1 MVDRRRRASG
11 ASDVHQGNINNTRV
25 CGASRHTRSR
35 SRKSATAKI
44 FRPVCRFPLSRL
56 YPSRRDARV
65 GHTLLRAAL
74 RARSRDPRTAASM
87 FTHAASASAGPHA
100 SPAPVPRG
108 RRVSIDACASAIRAP
123 SLGYGRAL
131 GGASARSL
139 RVGGRPAR
147 VQARRACAP
156 VRAKTLEERIASG
169 EFTQKPK
176 NPLLWGLD
184 AVRGAVKS
192 ASPDSASSR
201 EPNPSRRR
209 PTRVASSCG
218 RKPAPAARASRSRI
232 ASEPRRTRATRRS
245 TSVLDRVASL
255 DKASLSE
262 DADLRGSQL
271 CAASRVARALGVAP
285 PHARNLS

>member
-1 MVDRRRRASG
+1 MHRALSTTP
-11 ASDVHQGNINNTRV
+11 ACATHLS
-25 CGASRHTRSR
+25 SRSR

-65 GHTLLRAAL
+65 WHTLLRAAL

-87 FTHAASASAGPHA
+87 FTHAASASAGPRA

-232 ASEPRRTRATRRS
+232 ASEPGRTRATRRS

-255 DKASLSE
+255 DKASLPE
-262 DADLRGSQL
+262 DADLRGAQL
-271 CAASRVARALGVAP
+271 CAASRVARALGAAP